1 MHKNKT
7 CKYHNEYLKRF
18 VKSPYTYYEKY
29 INNLY
34 TKGDYWRYNN
44 IFFFVILFVNNYL
57 TNKRRKNIQA
67 SYVRKK

>member
-1 MHKNKT
+1 MHKNKI

-34 TKGDYWRYNN
+34 TKGDY
-44 IFFFVILFVNNYL
+44 
-57 TNKRRKNIQA
+57 
-67 SYVRKK
+67 